1 MRLLTLSKLLALA
14 AGATWVYKHK
24 HRFASSSTGEVTRDD
39 LAADPNDPIQRIADD
54 QFDVSDLAVDAVD
67 VADAEAAQ
75 DLAMLE
81 SELDESALELDTPSQ
96 TTLDANEIAV
106 EGDTG
111 ELYGVHTPRA
121 VDRTLP
127 DDREA
132 MEDGQNWLEALQESA
147 VEFGADPEHDL
158 DPLDDQD
165 TAPHPS
171 DLRDRPV
178 ADRGSGGPAGV

>member
-1 MRLLTLSKLLALA
+1 MRLLTLSKLLSLA
-14 AGATWVYKHK
+14 AGATWVYKH
-24 HRFASSSTGEVTRDD
+24 RRSTASTGEVTADD
-39 LAADPNDPIQRIADD
+39 LAPDPNDPIQRIADE

-67 VADAEAAQ
+67 TADAEAAQ

-96 TTLDANEIAV
+96 TTLDANDIAV
-106 EGDTG
+106 EGDVG

-121 VDRTLP
+121 VDRSLP

-132 MEDGQNWLEALQESA
+132 MNEGQNWLEALQESA
-147 VEFGADPEHDL
+147 VEYGADPEHDL
-158 DPLDDQD
+158 DPLDEQD

-171 DLRDRPV
+171 DMRDRPV